1 MAQNSNY
8 VTVDG
13 EFDSLEKRSFLTI
26 DDYNL
31 ENQTIILRIDIN
43 SSINPENGDL
53 LDDTR
58 IKRHAATV
66 KELAEMNAKVII
78 LAHQSRP
85 GKLDFVSL
93 KKHGER
99 MSKIINKKITF
110 VDDLYGDKAI
120 NNIKKLENGNILLLD
135 NVRFDKEEIK
145 LNKFV
150 NNNFDEQNNSK
161 MVKILAPYA
170 SYFVNDAFAAS
181 HRCQPSLVGFSE
193 SMPALAGRVMQ
204 RELDFLGKAI
214 SSGPTPRIAVLG
226 GSKAADSVAI
236 AQNFLEKGV
245 EQILTGGVVANI
257 FLMASGVHIGKP
269 STEFIETQIPEH
281 KKVISLAKNLLD
293 KYEKRIQIPTDVALN
308 IEGKRNGTNI
318 DNLPQNYP
326 LFDIGI
332 DTLVNYINIIE
343 KAGTIIANGPMGV
356 FEDSEFA
363 TGTNEIFSAI
373 SKSDGMTVVGG
384 GETAMAFNQMG
395 LASGIRHISTGGG
408 ACISFMSG
416 ETMPALE
423 AMRRS
428 KNKFS
433 N

>member
-26 DDYNL
+26 DDYKL
-31 ENQTIILRIDIN
+31 EGKTVILRIDIN

-58 IKRHAATV
+58 IKRHSATV
-66 KELAEMNAKVII
+66 KELAEMKAKVII

-85 GKLDFVSL
+85 GKLDFVNL
-93 KKHGER
+93 EKHGER
-99 MSKIINKKITF
+99 MSELIDKKITF
-110 VDDLYGDKAI
+110 VDDLYGDRAI
-120 NNIKKLENGNILLLD
+120 DHIKKLENGDILLLD
-135 NVRFDKEEIK
+135 NVRFDKEEIE
-145 LNKFV
+145 LNSFEDK
-150 NNNFDEQNNSK
+150 NFDKQNNSK
-161 MVKILAPYA
+161 MVKKLSPYA

-193 SMPALAGRVMQ
+193 KMPALAGRVMQ

-245 EQILTGGVVANI
+245 NQILTGGVVANI
-257 FLMASGVHIGKP
+257 FLIASGIDIGKP
-269 STEFIETQIPEH
+269 STVFIEKQIPEH
-281 KKVISLAKNLLD
+281 KKVINLAKNLLD
-293 KYEKRIQIPTDVALN
+293 KYGERIQIPTDAALN

-363 TGTNEIFSAI
+363 TGTNELFSAI
-373 SKSDGMTVVGG
+373 SKSNGMTVVGG

-395 LASGIRHISTGGG
+395 LASGIKHISTGGG

>member
-1 MAQNSNY
+1 VAQNSNY

-13 EFDSLEKRSFLTI
+13 EFDSLDKRSFLTI
-26 DDYNL
+26 DDYKL
-31 ENQTIILRIDIN
+31 ESQTVILRIDIN

-66 KELAEMNAKVII
+66 KELSEMKAKVII

-85 GKLDFVSL
+85 GKLDFVNL
-93 KKHGER
+93 EKHGER
-99 MSKIINKKITF
+99 MSQIINKEITF
-110 VDDLYGDKAI
+110 IKDLYGDKAI
-120 NNIKKLENGNILLLD
+120 NQIKKMENGDILLLD
-135 NVRFDKEEIK
+135 NVRFDKEEIE
-145 LNKFV
+145 LNKFL
-150 NNNFDEQNNSK
+150 NDNFDVQNKSE
-161 MVKILAPYA
+161 MVKKLSPHAA
-170 SYFVNDAFAAS
+170 YFVNDAFAAS

-193 SMPALAGRVMQ
+193 NMPALAGRVMQ

-236 AQNFLEKGV
+236 ARNFLEKGV

-257 FLMASGVHIGKP
+257 FLIASGLDIGKP
-269 STEFIETQIPEH
+269 STEFIEKQIPDH
-281 KKVISLAKNLLD
+281 KKVISLAKDLLD
-293 KYEKRIQIPTDVALN
+293 KYGERIQIPTDVALN
-308 IEGKRNGTNI
+308 MEGKRSGINV

-343 KAGTIIANGPMGV
+343 NAGTIIANGPMGV

-363 TGTNEIFSAI
+363 AGTNEIFSAI
-373 SKSDGMTVVGG
+373 SNSDGMTVVGG

-428 KNKFS
+428 KNRFS
-433 N
+433 K

>member
-1 MAQNSNY
+1 MAQNSSY

-13 EFDSLEKRSFLTI
+13 EFDSLEDRSFLTM
-26 DDYNL
+26 DDYEL
-31 ENQTIILRIDIN
+31 SGENVILRIDIN

-58 IKRHAATV
+58 IKRHSATV
-66 KELAEMNAKVII
+66 KELSDKNARVIV

-93 KKHGER
+93 KKHCER
-99 MSKIINKKITF
+99 MSKIIGREIKF
-110 VDDLYGDKAI
+110 VDDIYGKKAI
-120 NNIKKLENGNILLLD
+120 QEIKNVKNGQIILLD
-135 NVRFDKEEIK
+135 NVRFDEEEINLK
-145 LNKFV
+145 TFEND
-150 NNNFDEQNNSK
+150 NFKIQSK
-161 MVKILAPYA
+161 ARMVKTLAPHA

-193 SMPALAGRVMQ
+193 YMPALAGRVMQ

-226 GSKAADSVAI
+226 GSKAADSVSI
-236 AQNFLEKGV
+236 AENFLEKGV
-245 EQILTGGVVANI
+245 EKILTGGVVANI
-257 FLMASGVHIGKP
+257 FLIASGIDIGKP
-269 STEFIETQIPEH
+269 STEFIEKQIPDYE
-281 KKVISLAKNLLD
+281 KVIELAKKLLS
-293 KYEKRIQIPTDVALN
+293 KYDGKIEIPSDVALN
-308 IEGKRNGTNI
+308 KDGKRYGTNVE
-318 DNLPQNYP
+318 NLPEKYP
-326 LFDIGI
+326 LFDIGV
-332 DTLVNYINIIE
+332 DTLVRYIQIIE
-343 KAGTIIANGPMGV
+343 NAGTVIANGPMGV

-373 SKSDGMTVVGG
+373 SKSKGMTVVGG

-395 LASGIRHISTGGG
+395 LADGIKHISTGGG

-428 KNKFS
+428 KKRFND
-433 N
+433 

>member
-1 MAQNSNY
+1 MAQNSSY

-13 EFDSLEKRSFLTI
+13 EFDSLEDRSFLTM
-26 DDYNL
+26 DDYEL
-31 ENQTIILRIDIN
+31 SGENVILRIDIN

-58 IKRHAATV
+58 IKRHSATV
-66 KELAEMNAKVII
+66 KELSDKNARVIV

-93 KKHGER
+93 KKHSDR
-99 MSKIINKKITF
+99 MSKIIGREIKF
-110 VDDLYGDKAI
+110 VDDIYGKKAI
-120 NNIKKLENGNILLLD
+120 QEIKNIKNGQIILLD
-135 NVRFDKEEIK
+135 NVRFDKEEINLK
-145 LNKFV
+145 TFEND
-150 NNNFDEQNNSK
+150 NFKAQSNAK
-161 MVKILAPYA
+161 MVKTLAPHA

-181 HRCQPSLVGFSE
+181 HRCQPSLVGFSDY
-193 SMPALAGRVMQ
+193 MPALAGRVMQ

-226 GSKAADSVAI
+226 GSKAADSVSI
-236 AQNFLEKGV
+236 AENFLEKGV

-257 FLMASGVHIGKP
+257 FLIASGIDIGKP
-269 STEFIETQIPEH
+269 STEFIEKQIPDHE
-281 KKVISLAKNLLD
+281 KVIELAKKLLS
-293 KYEKRIQIPTDVALN
+293 KYDGKIEIPSDVALN
-308 IEGKRNGTNI
+308 KDGKRYGTNVE
-318 DNLPQNYP
+318 NLPEKYP
-326 LFDIGI
+326 LFDIGV
-332 DTLVNYINIIE
+332 DTLVRYIQIIE
-343 KAGTIIANGPMGV
+343 NAGTVIANGPMGV

-373 SKSDGMTVVGG
+373 SKSKGMTVVGG

-395 LASGIRHISTGGG
+395 LADGIKHISTGGG

-428 KNKFS
+428 KKRFND
-433 N
+433 

>member
-43 SSINPENGDL
+43 SSINPENGEI

-66 KELAEMNAKVII
+66 KELSEMNAKIII

-85 GKLDFVSL
+85 GKLDFVNL
-93 KKHGER
+93 EKHGEK
-99 MSKIINKKITF
+99 MSQMIDKKIMF
-110 VDDLYGDKAI
+110 IDDLYGDKAI
-120 NNIKKLENGNILLLD
+120 NQIKNLKNGDIILLD
-135 NVRFDKEEIK
+135 NVRFDKEEIG
-145 LNKFV
+145 LNKFM
-150 NNNFDEQNNSK
+150 NNNFDKQNNSE
-161 MVKILAPYA
+161 MVKKLSPHA

-193 SMPALAGRVMQ
+193 NMPALAGRVMQ

-226 GSKAADSVAI
+226 GSKAADSVSI

-245 EQILTGGVVANI
+245 GQILTGGVVANI
-257 FLMASGVHIGKP
+257 FLIASGIDIGKP
-269 STEFIETQIPEH
+269 STKFIEKQIHEH
-281 KKVISLAKNLLD
+281 KKVINLAKDLLD
-293 KYEKRIQIPTDVALN
+293 KYGGRIQIPTDVALN
-308 IEGKRNGTNI
+308 VDGKRNGTNV

-343 KAGTIIANGPMGV
+343 NAGTIIANGPMGV
-356 FEDSEFA
+356 FENPEFA
-363 TGTNEIFSAI
+363 TGTNEIFNAI
-373 SKSDGMTVVGG
+373 SKSNGMTVVGG

-395 LASGIRHISTGGG
+395 LANRIRHISTGGG

-428 KNKFS
+428 KNLFS
-433 N
+433 K

>member
-1 MAQNSNY
+1 MAQNSSY

-13 EFDSLEKRSFLTI
+13 EFDSLEDRSFLTI

-31 ENQTIILRIDIN
+31 SGHNVMLRIDIN

-58 IKRHAATV
+58 IRRHSATV
-66 KELAEMNAKVII
+66 KELSDKKARVIV

-85 GKLDFVSL
+85 GKLDFVNL

-99 MSKIINKKITF
+99 MSQIINKEIKFI
-110 VDDLYGDKAI
+110 DDIYGKKAI
-120 NNIKKLENGNILLLD
+120 EHINKMRNGEIILLD
-135 NVRFDKEEIK
+135 NVRFDDEEIE
-145 LNKFV
+145 LSKFM
-150 NNNFDEQNNSK
+150 NDNFDLQRKSK
-161 MVKILAPYA
+161 MVRKLSSQA
-170 SYFVNDAFAAS
+170 SFFINDAFAAS
-181 HRCQPSLVGFSE
+181 HRCQPSLVGFAE
-193 SMPALAGRVMQ
+193 DMPALAGRDMQ

-236 AQNFLEKGV
+236 AENFLQKGV
-245 EQILTGGVVANI
+245 EKILTGGVVANV
-257 FLMASGVHIGKP
+257 FLIASGVDIGKP
-269 STEFIETQIPEH
+269 STEFIEKHIPNNET
-281 KKVISLAKNLLD
+281 VIELAKELLK
-293 KYEKRIQIPTDVALN
+293 KYKGRIEIPTDIALN
-308 IEGKRNGTNI
+308 IDGKRFGTNVS
-318 DNLPQNYP
+318 NLPQNHSLY
-326 LFDIGI
+326 DIGI

-343 KAGTIIANGPMGV
+343 EAGTIIANGPMGV

-395 LASGIRHISTGGG
+395 LADGIRHISTGGG

-428 KNKFS
+428 KNKF
-433 N
+433 NK

>member
-1 MAQNSNY
+1 MAQNSSY

-13 EFDSLEKRSFLTI
+13 EFDSLEDRSFLTI

-31 ENQTIILRIDIN
+31 SGHKVMLRVDIN

-58 IKRHAATV
+58 IRRHSATV
-66 KELAEMNAKVII
+66 KELSDKKARVIV

-85 GKLDFVSL
+85 GKLDFVNL

-99 MSKIINKKITF
+99 MSQIINKEIKFI
-110 VDDLYGDKAI
+110 DDIYGKKAI
-120 NNIKKLENGNILLLD
+120 EHIHKMRNGEIILLD
-135 NVRFDKEEIK
+135 NVRFDDEEIE
-145 LNKFV
+145 LSRFIND
-150 NNNFDEQNNSK
+150 NFDLQRKSK
-161 MVKILAPYA
+161 MVRKLSSQA
-170 SYFVNDAFAAS
+170 SFFINDAFAAS
-181 HRCQPSLVGFSE
+181 HRCQPSLVGFAE
-193 SMPALAGRVMQ
+193 DMPALAGRVMQ

-236 AQNFLEKGV
+236 AENFLQKGV
-245 EQILTGGVVANI
+245 EKILTGGVVANI
-257 FLMASGVHIGKP
+257 FLIASGVDIGKP
-269 STEFIETQIPEH
+269 STEFIEKHIPNHET
-281 KKVISLAKNLLD
+281 VIELAKELLK
-293 KYEKRIQIPTDVALN
+293 KYKGRIEIPTDIALN
-308 IEGKRNGTNI
+308 IDGKRFGTNVN
-318 DNLPQNYP
+318 NLPQNHSLY
-326 LFDIGI
+326 DIGI

-343 KAGTIIANGPMGV
+343 EAGTIIANGPMGV

-363 TGTNEIFSAI
+363 TGTNEVFSAI
-373 SKSDGMTVVGG
+373 SKSNGMTVVGG

-395 LASGIRHISTGGG
+395 LADGIKHISTGGG

-428 KNKFS
+428 KNKF
-433 N
+433 NK

>member
-257 FLMASGVHIGKP
+257 FLMASGVDIGKP
-269 STEFIETQIPEH
+269 STEFIEKQIPEH

-293 KYEKRIQIPTDVALN
+293 KYGKRIQIPTDIALN

>member
-1 MAQNSNY
+1 MAQNSSY

-13 EFDSLEKRSFLTI
+13 EFDSLEDRSFLTM
-26 DDYNL
+26 DDYEL
-31 ENQTIILRIDIN
+31 SGENVILRIDIN

-58 IKRHAATV
+58 IKRHSATV
-66 KELAEMNAKVII
+66 KELSDKNARVIV

-85 GKLDFVSL
+85 GKLDFVNL
-93 KKHGER
+93 EKHGKR
-99 MSKIINKKITF
+99 MSEIIEREIKF
-110 VDDLYGDKAI
+110 VDDIYGEKAI
-120 NNIKKLENGNILLLD
+120 QEIKNIKDGQIILLD
-135 NVRFDKEEIK
+135 NVRFDKEEINLK
-145 LNKFV
+145 TFEND
-150 NNNFDEQNNSK
+150 NFMTQSK
-161 MVKILAPYA
+161 ARMVKTLAPHA

-193 SMPALAGRVMQ
+193 YMPALAGRVMQ

-226 GSKAADSVAI
+226 GSKAADSVSI
-236 AQNFLEKGV
+236 AENFLEKGV

-257 FLMASGVHIGKP
+257 FLIASGIDIGKP
-269 STEFIETQIPEH
+269 STEFIEKQIPDHE
-281 KKVISLAKNLLD
+281 KVIELAKKLLS
-293 KYEKRIQIPTDVALN
+293 KYDGKIEIPSDVALN
-308 IEGKRNGTNI
+308 KDGKRYGTNVE
-318 DNLPQNYP
+318 NLPEKYP
-326 LFDIGI
+326 LFDIGV
-332 DTLVNYINIIE
+332 DTLVRYIQIIE
-343 KAGTIIANGPMGV
+343 NAGTVIANGPMGV

-373 SKSDGMTVVGG
+373 SKSKGMTVVGG

-395 LASGIRHISTGGG
+395 LAEGIKHISTGGG

-428 KNKFS
+428 KKRFN

>member
-1 MAQNSNY
+1 VAQSSSY

-13 EFDSLEKRSFLTI
+13 EFDSLEDRSFLTM
-26 DDYNL
+26 DDYEL
-31 ENQTIILRIDIN
+31 SGENVILRIDIN

-58 IKRHAATV
+58 IKRHSATV
-66 KELAEMNAKVII
+66 KELSDKNARVIV

-93 KKHGER
+93 EKHSER
-99 MSKIINKKITF
+99 MSNIIGRKIKF
-110 VDDLYGDKAI
+110 VDDIYGEKAI
-120 NNIKKLENGNILLLD
+120 QEIKNIKNGQIILLD
-135 NVRFDKEEIK
+135 NVRFDEEEINLK
-145 LNKFV
+145 TFEND
-150 NNNFDEQNNSK
+150 NFMAQSK
-161 MVKILAPYA
+161 ARMVKTLAPHA

-193 SMPALAGRVMQ
+193 YMPALAGRVMQ

-226 GSKAADSVAI
+226 GSKAADSVSI
-236 AQNFLEKGV
+236 AENFLEKGV

-257 FLMASGVHIGKP
+257 FLIASGIDIGKP
-269 STEFIETQIPEH
+269 STEFIEKQIPDHE
-281 KKVISLAKNLLD
+281 KVIELAKKLLS
-293 KYEKRIQIPTDVALN
+293 KYDGKIEIPSDVALN
-308 IEGKRNGTNI
+308 KDGKRYGTNVE
-318 DNLPQNYP
+318 NLPDNYP
-326 LFDIGI
+326 LFDIGV
-332 DTLVNYINIIE
+332 DTLVRYIQIIE
-343 KAGTIIANGPMGV
+343 SAGTVIANGPMGV

-373 SKSDGMTVVGG
+373 SKSKGMTVVGG

-395 LASGIRHISTGGG
+395 LADGIKHISTGGG

-428 KNKFS
+428 KKRFND
-433 N
+433 